1 MLSLL
6 SSRGSKAQRA
16 AARASPLVQPHKD
29 KYTDLSIMQTVC
41 RKINFMPFAEVKDE
55 LPCLETSLLAYSL
68 HDKETGADTLILNI
82 VTS

>member
-29 KYTDLSIMQTVC
+29 KYTDLSI
-41 RKINFMPFAEVKDE
+41 KYKDHFAFTRLVNLLGYMTMVLAPTKVREVRGA
-55 LPCLETSLLAYSL
+55 LRAAFLIFYSR
-68 HDKETGADTLILNI
+68 
-82 VTS
+82 